1 MRGEVRDP
9 RPMITDTVDRPRV
22 LARHMETSLHQQLKR
37 CYADTEGDTE
47 VVIGKYRIDAV
58 RGDEL
63 IEVQCASLS
72 AIRDKCNDLLHRHS
86 LRVVKPVIVRTRIA
100 KAKKSGGPV
109 TSRRLS
115 PKRGSVL
122 DIFDELIYFIRV
134 FPNPNLILEVPLIHV
149 EQLRV
154 PAKRRRRRWQKDYK
168 VQDVKLESV
177 ETTIELR
184 EPSQLLDLI
193 DLPQEQE
200 SFNTLDIAKAT
211 DRPRWAAQQI
221 AYVLHKTGAIDVVQ
235 RNRSGIVYRR
245 AA

>member
-1 MRGEVRDP
+1 
-9 RPMITDTVDRPRV
+9 
-22 LARHMETSLHQQLKR
+22 MESSLHQQLKQ
-37 CYADTEGDTE
+37 CYADGSGETE
-47 VVIGKYRIDAV
+47 VVMGRYRIDAI

-72 AIRDKCNDLLHRHS
+72 AIRNKCKDLLTRHA
-86 LRVVKPVIVRTRIA
+86 LRVVKPVVIRTRIA
-100 KAKKSGGPV
+100 KAKKQDGPI

-134 FPNPNLILEVPLIHV
+134 FPDPNLTIEVPLVHV

-154 PAKRRRRRWQKDYK
+154 PAKKRRRRWQKDYR
-168 VQDVKLESV
+168 VQDVKLEAIES
-177 ETTIELR
+177 TIELR
-184 EPSQLLDLI
+184 EATDLLRLI
-193 DLPQEQE
+193 GLPEDRD

-211 DRPRWAAQQI
+211 DRPRWAAQQM
-221 AYVLHKTGAIDVVQ
+221 AYVLRKTGAIEQIDRQ
-235 RNRSGIVYRR
+235 RSGILYRR

>member
-1 MRGEVRDP
+1 
-9 RPMITDTVDRPRV
+9 
-22 LARHMETSLHQQLKR
+22 METSLHQQLKR
-37 CYADTEGDTE
+37 CYAEGDGDTE
-47 VVIGKYRIDAV
+47 VVMGRYRIDAV

-72 AIRDKCNDLLHRHS
+72 AIRDKCNDLLTRHT

-100 KAKKSGGPV
+100 KAKKLGGPV

-122 DIFDELIYFIRV
+122 DIFDDLIYFIRV
-134 FPNPNLILEVPLIHV
+134 FPNPNLTLEVPLVHV

-154 PAKRRRRRWQKDYK
+154 PAKKRRRRWHKDYK
-168 VQDVKLESV
+168 VQDVMLES
-177 ETTIELR
+177 IEGTFELS
-184 EPSQLLDLI
+184 EPAHLLALI
-193 DLPQEQE
+193 GLADERE
-200 SFNTLDIAKAT
+200 SFNTLDIAHAT
-211 DRPRWAAQQI
+211 DRPRWVAQQI
-221 AYVLHKTGAIDVVQ
+221 AYVLRKTGAIEVAG